1 MDRGYN
7 DQHQNQTRGFGTEQ
21 DRGEQ
26 EIVEFHSEMPRV
38 PDENVEFIADEKLE
52 DEITE
57 EI

>member
-7 DQHQNQTRGFGTEQ
+7 QGYGQQDQSQAQAQDNTE
-21 DRGEQ
+21 
-26 EIVEFHSEMPRV
+26 EIVEFHSEMPQV